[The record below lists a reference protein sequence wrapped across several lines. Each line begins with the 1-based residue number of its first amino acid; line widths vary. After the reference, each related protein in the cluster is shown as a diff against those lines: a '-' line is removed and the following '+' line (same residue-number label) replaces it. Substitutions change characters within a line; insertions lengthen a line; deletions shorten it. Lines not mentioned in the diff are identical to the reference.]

1 MSERPRED
9 DRTTRSTSDP
19 YGYLTAGGADG
30 ESYLPG
36 DLRAAGAGERAA
48 ADDSRAGAGTNEADE
63 TGAVG
68 DPQEPAA
75 AVQAPDEGD
84 VTVGMTRRELR
95 ERRARRAERAAAAAS
110 VPAVPSEPQ
119 SAEPGASD
127 DLDATGSDGSLL
139 GAAPSTEAL
148 PVTAPSWGAP
158 GALASHEEGVAPAAN
173 DADALDSD
181 AFDTSAAD
189 GSVALA
195 PGWHDPE
202 ARTRERGRRR
212 LLLIVVG
219 VLVVVAIAVAALLIA
234 GRGDDAPTDPATSAT
249 GSTATGLAAR
259 IPTTVNGG
267 EFSADGRTGVTYQLD
282 DQGLVENPLPPTGAA
297 ESLTALY
304 TGGTADVTLTA
315 STFATAD
322 EALAAA
328 TAIAGGLGTPVDTGV
343 VFPDTGLGTYWT
355 FNNDGLVTVVWHA
368 GEDGAYVVVSEDA
381 EDALGFY
388 NGLDF

>member
-19 YGYLTAGGADG
+19 YGYLTAGEG
-30 ESYLPG
+30 EESSYLPG
-36 DLRAAGAGERAA
+36 AVDGAGAEPTAPTET
-48 ADDSRAGAGTNEADE
+48 DD
-63 TGAVG
+63 
-68 DPQEPAA
+68 PAA
-75 AVQAPDEGD
+75 PAAPKEGPEDDD

-110 VPAVPSEPQ
+110 VPTTPAESDA
-119 SAEPGASD
+119 AEPRDVESRAD
-127 DLDATGSDGSLL
+127 GSDVAWTPKPEDGDESATD
-139 GAAPSTEAL
+139 GTRVDGVAPAAA
-148 PVTAPSWGAP
+148 TAPVLSWGTSA
-158 GALASHEEGVAPAAN
+158 ASRSLDDSVAPAAN
-173 DADALDSD
+173 DADDVSGD
-181 AFDTSAAD
+181 DVVAASTD
-189 GSVALA
+189 PGDPTALA
-195 PGWHDPE
+195 PGWHDPG

-212 LLLIVVG
+212 LLWVVLG
-219 VLVVVAIAVAALLIA
+219 LVVAAAIAVAVLLLVN
-234 GRGDDAPTDPATSAT
+234 RGEDTPTAPATSAT
-249 GSTATGLAAR
+249 ESAATGLAAL
-259 IPTTVNGG
+259 IPASVNGG
-267 EFSADGRTGVTYQLD
+267 EFSESGPTGVTYLLD
-282 DQGLVENPLPPTGAA
+282 EQGLVENPLPPAGAA

-328 TAIAGGLGTPVDTGV
+328 TAISSQLGTAVDTGV

-355 FNNDGLVTVVWHA
+355 YNNDGLVTVVWHA
-368 GEDGAYVVVSEDA
+368 GTDGVYVVVSEDA

>member
-19 YGYLTAGGADG
+19 YGYLTAGEG
-30 ESYLPG
+30 EESSYLPG
-36 DLRAAGAGERAA
+36 AVDGAGAEPTAPTET
-48 ADDSRAGAGTNEADE
+48 DD
-63 TGAVG
+63 
-68 DPQEPAA
+68 PAA
-75 AVQAPDEGD
+75 PAAPTEGPEDDD

-110 VPAVPSEPQ
+110 VPTTPAESDA
-119 SAEPGASD
+119 AEPRDVESDAGWTELPGGGGSTTDGTRVDGVAPAAATAPVLSWGTSGASRSLD
-127 DLDATGSDGSLL
+127 DS
-139 GAAPSTEAL
+139 
-148 PVTAPSWGAP
+148 
-158 GALASHEEGVAPAAN
+158 VAPAAN
-173 DADALDSD
+173 DADDVSGD
-181 AFDTSAAD
+181 GAATTD
-189 GSVALA
+189 PGDPTALA
-195 PGWHDPE
+195 PGWHDPG

-212 LLLIVVG
+212 LLWVVLG
-219 VLVVVAIAVAALLIA
+219 LVVAAAIAVAVLLLVN
-234 GRGDDAPTDPATSAT
+234 RGEDTPTAPATSAT
-249 GSTATGLAAR
+249 ESAATGLAAL
-259 IPTTVNGG
+259 IPASVDGG
-267 EFSADGRTGVTYQLD
+267 EFSESGPTGVTYVLD
-282 DQGLVENPLPPTGAA
+282 EQGLVENPLPPAGAA

-328 TAIAGGLGTPVDTGV
+328 TAISSQLGTPVDTGV

-355 FNNDGLVTVVWHA
+355 YNNDGLVTVVWHA
-368 GEDGAYVVVSEDA
+368 GTDGVYVVVSEDA